1 MLCGISSKTD
11 GLRAELEDRV
21 LSVGMDEAAQASRI
35 EPRWPPALAILGVL
49 FLVSSLHPRLSLL
62 PAWFPYI
69 VTLAILVP
77 IAAVALTS
85 SKARWLRIERATTFL
100 FVGVVEIG
108 LLASLTR
115 IVAEIVDHSE
125 EITGLALLA
134 ASIVVWVVNVLA
146 FSLLYWQI
154 DRGGP
159 PARVNNLS
167 LKPDWLFSQ
176 MGVPEDVLP
185 SWQPRYL
192 DYLFLAYSTAT
203 AFSAADALPL
213 TPRATM
219 LMMLQGMISL
229 TTIIIVASRA
239 INIL

>member
-1 MLCGISSKTD
+1 
-11 GLRAELEDRV
+11 
-21 LSVGMDEAAQASRI
+21 MDEAAQASRI

-85 SKARWLRIERATTFL
+85 SKARWLRIERATTFV
-100 FVGVVEIG
+100 FFGVVEVG
-108 LLASLTR
+108 LLASLIR
-115 IVAEIVDHSE
+115 IVVEIVYQSKE
-125 EITGLALLA
+125 VTGLALLA
-134 ASIVVWVVNVLA
+134 ASGGVWVVNVLA

-159 PARVNNLS
+159 PARATNSS
-167 LKPDWLFSQ
+167 LKPDWLFSE
-176 MGVPEDVLP
+176 MEVREDVLP
-185 SWQPRYL
+185 SWQPTYL

-203 AFSAADALPL
+203 AFSAPDALPL
-213 TPRATM
+213 TPRAKM
-219 LMMLQGMISL
+219 LMMLQSTISL